1 MSDND
6 LSSIFEIEICLDAS
20 FILKEK
26 IQKKENVLHLI
37 HLIIKIVN
45 ICSLEKLIGKDFQLY
60 VDDWFG

>member
-45 ICSLEKLIGKDFQLY
+45 ICPLEKLIGKDFELY
-60 VDDWFG
+60 VGD

>member
-45 ICSLEKLIGKDFQLY
+45 ICPLEYRKLIGKDFQLY
-60 VDDWFG
+60 VGD

>member
-45 ICSLEKLIGKDFQLY
+45 ICPLEKLIGKDFQLC
-60 VDDWFG
+60 VGE

>member
-26 IQKKENVLHLI
+26 IQKKKENVLHLI

-45 ICSLEKLIGKDFQLY
+45 ICPLEKLIGKDFQLY
-60 VDDWFG
+60 VGD